1 MGQMIDVR
9 TKPNL
14 LPAGNDFPWKKQLAQ
29 TSLTVSSMKPRM
41 FSKNV
46 TIEIRYKA
54 ANDMT

>member
-9 TKPNL
+9 TNPNL

-41 FSKNV
+41 FTQCN
-46 TIEIRYKA
+46 TIVIRYKA
-54 ANDMT
+54 ANEMT

>member
-9 TKPNL
+9 TNPNL

-41 FSKNV
+41 FSKNH
-46 TIEIRYKA
+46 T
-54 ANDMT
+54 M

>member
-14 LPAGNDFPWKKQLAQ
+14 AGNDFPWKKQLAQ

-41 FSKNV
+41 FSKNH
-46 TIEIRYKA
+46 T
-54 ANDMT
+54 M